1 MTNSSK
7 PVELISAETLAL
19 GERMR
24 RATLGDAHV
33 DRSLKKA
40 KDLHLICYIFTANE
54 AAGQGKFLASKI
66 LNQIK

>member
-40 KDLHLICYIFTANE
+40 KEDT
-54 AAGQGKFLASKI
+54 FLQPLQETVMGLAWGAVW
-66 LNQIK
+66 